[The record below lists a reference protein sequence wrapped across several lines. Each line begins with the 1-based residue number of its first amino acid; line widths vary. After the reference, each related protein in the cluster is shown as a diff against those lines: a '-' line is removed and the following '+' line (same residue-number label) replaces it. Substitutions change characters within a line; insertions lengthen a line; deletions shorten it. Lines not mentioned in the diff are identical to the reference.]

1 MFTDVRSGGSIG
13 LSTLIGMLSPIFSF
27 IGPDSAVHLAEE
39 CTDAS
44 RTLPRVMLA
53 TTLVNGALGFVMLV
67 TFCMLAGN
75 VEEILDT
82 KTGQPFIQ
90 MFYNITQSH
99 AGTSVMAS
107 ILIIVSVFGCVANVA
122 AASRQIWA
130 FARDKGM
137 PFSGWLAHVSEVHRL
152 PLVEMLMCVR
162 SDPVGTSP

>member
-1 MFTDVRSGGSIG
+1 VIPGGSIG

-44 RTLPRVMLA
+44 HTLPRVMIA
-53 TTLVNGALGFVMLV
+53 TTLVNGSLGFVMLV

-75 VEEILDT
+75 VGEILDT

-90 MFYNITQSH
+90 MFFNITQSH

-107 ILIIVSVFGCVANVA
+107 ILIVVSMFGCVANVA
-122 AASRQIWA
+122 AGSRQIWA
-130 FARDKGM
+130 FARDRGL
-137 PFSGWLAHVSEVHRL
+137 PFSGWLAHVGAVFL
-152 PLVEMLMCVR
+152 MTLYGML
-162 SDPVGTSP
+162 TN